1 MEPSSFRGLRVWHSA
16 RQFKLAIY
24 RLSDEGPLSHQPRIR
39 EQLREAAA
47 SAPSQIA
54 EGYGRFDP
62 PDNARFVR
70 IAKASLLECQNHL
83 LDAADRG
90 LISEETRKLHDAQAE
105 DLLKE
110 VEAYLGYLQSNEAR
124 MNADR
129 IRRARRTRT
138 KRTASGNPEP

>member
-1 MEPSSFRGLRVWHSA
+1 MPSDSSCRSTG
-16 RQFKLAIY
+16 
-24 RLSDEGPLSHQPRIR
+24 LSDEGPFGHERRLR
-39 EQLREAAA
+39 EQLRESAA

-83 LDAADRG
+83 VDAADRG
-90 LISEETRKLHDAQAE
+90 LISEDTRSLHDAQAE

-110 VEAYLGYLQSNEAR
+110 VEAYLGYLQSEEAR
-124 MNADR
+124 TNADR
-129 IRRARRTRT
+129 IRRARQTRTRRKPGT
-138 KRTASGNPEP
+138 G